1 MVDTEAR
8 ASNFS
13 HSWIAQGDD
22 LSPERFPRLMNLSA
36 AFMWT
41 FVPKPETTSTPEF
54 AYVPVDIHE
63 RLGDNYSTEA
73 QVTITQWNTAWEAGH
88 LRADL
93 CREMLPKRLRW
104 LDRFTGTNI
113 YLLPDPGDTNY
124 EAIQPLYHM
133 LPRDVLER
141 FGLPPIK
148 TGFWPAGMCRWELR
162 PIFPEGFDSRVERAF
177 AQHIWPLLSPHSHPK
192 AFSDDDPLVL
202 LAHNLNF
209 WIPFAYIIMEDR
221 LSHYGEVSFENDRQR
236 RKLQRL
242 CKTLPPGVRAARPRR
257 GGELWEG
264 TEEAWEA
271 AKALVEAADRYGK
284 LRAII
289 DAVRSNRA
297 HDDFSPI
304 WSHAREDFERKL
316 YHKRSKVHVSFVQ
329 IDDSIGVHAPTS
341 ELHENLLWEDFLAI
355 LDPRERRITVCL
367 KNGLTKVG
375 EISKELGYANH
386 SPISKALSRI
396 RQKAKKYLE

>member
-1 MVDTEAR
+1 MNTEVKP
-8 ASNFS
+8 SES
-13 HSWIAQGDD
+13 SYSWIAQGED
-22 LSPERFPRLMNLSA
+22 LLPERFPRLMNLSA
-36 AFMWT
+36 AFMWS
-41 FVPKPETTSTPEF
+41 FVPKPETTSDPEF
-54 AYVPVDIHE
+54 AYVPVDIRKPFADKRSLE
-63 RLGDNYSTEA
+63 T
-73 QVTITQWNTAWEAGH
+73 QVTIVQWNAIWEAGH
-88 LRADL
+88 LRADV
-93 CREMLPKRLRW
+93 CDGILPKGLKW
-104 LDRFTGTNI
+104 LQRFAGTNI
-113 YLLPDPGDTNY
+113 YLLPDPGDTKY

-141 FGLPPIK
+141 FGLPLIK
-148 TGFWPAGMCRWELR
+148 TGFWPAGMCRRELR
-162 PIFPEGFDSRVERAF
+162 PAFPDGFDSRVERAF
-177 AQHIWPLLSPHSHPK
+177 AQHIWPLVSPRSHLK

-221 LSHYGEVSFENDRQR
+221 LSHYGEVCFENDEQK

-289 DAVRSNRA
+289 DAVQSNRV
-297 HDDFSPI
+297 HDDFSPM
-304 WSHAREDFERKL
+304 WSYAKEDFERKL
-316 YHKRSKVHVSFVQ
+316 YHKRSKVRVSFVQ

-355 LDPRERRITVCL
+355 LDPREKHITVCL
-367 KNGLTKVG
+367 KNGMTKVG

-396 RQKAKKYLE
+396 RQKARRYLE